1 MGAMQLAVLLL
12 SLGVVALATPQYPDY
27 GFYDYGPGGFPDYF
41 DYGRPA
47 PPPAPVVPRH
57 RPAHHH
63 KHHRPRPRPV
73 VHRAPPPPPAP
84 VTHEDYH
91 AAKKAHDHNLFHGHD
106 PTHGGH
112 TRPHG
117 PHHSKFDKNGHA
129 IGRREAEQTK
139 AEKEE
144 K

>member
-1 MGAMQLAVLLL
+1 MGSPCHNLPCNWLFCFSPWALLPWRPPSTL
-12 SLGVVALATPQYPDY
+12 TTASTTMAASLTTLTMED
-27 GFYDYGPGGFPDYF
+27 
-41 DYGRPA
+41 
-47 PPPAPVVPRH
+47 
-57 RPAHHH
+57 AHHH
-63 KHHRPRPRPV
+63 KHRRPHPRPV

-117 PHHSKFDKNGHA
+117 PHHSKFDKHGHA
-129 IGRREAEQTK
+129 IGRREAEHAKK
-139 AEKEE
+139 AEE

>member
-1 MGAMQLAVLLL
+1 MQLPVLLL
-12 SLGVVALATPQYPDY
+12 SLATAALATPQYPDY
-27 GFYDYGPGGFPDYF
+27 GFYDYGASFPDYF

-47 PPPAPVVPRH
+47 PPPPAPVVPRH
-57 RPAHHH
+57 RPVHHH
-63 KHHRPRPRPV
+63 KKHRPRPRPV
-73 VHRAPPPPPAP
+73 VHRAPPPPPPPPAP
-84 VTHEDYH
+84 VAHNDYH

-117 PHHSKFDKNGHA
+117 PHHSKFDKHGHA
-129 IGRREAEQTK
+129 IGRREAEHTEE
-139 AEKEE
+139 AEE